1 MNCDIIKSCIW
12 PWLIKN
18 CFNIIFTLIV
28 CVGGYLLWN
37 NTRPQEPKAIQELI
51 QTIKDNSK
59 PVIEKSTSVIP
70 SKIDESLKHYTIIKI
85 DDFENALK
93 AVALVSRQ
101 EATEDY
107 HKSFS
112 ILVAMLALFGIG
124 FPVIVAFIQHR
135 FNERELDNIKEAT
148 KQSKDANIKAQKAII
163 KANSSL
169 DENEKIKTSIWQN
182 QYNAY
187 REVGKIYKL
196 LSYPCTN
203 ERNNLQIIYFIK
215 SCLISAKGSNVILKN
230 YQYLDSKYIKD
241 TILADM
247 LTDMQDIL
255 ASFSNL
261 SIIDY
266 YANIVLA
273 HIEADL
279 KNYIDI
285 LNEIKMIL
293 PVEYQD
299 EINGIH
305 DKGQEALNAL
315 MVKNEM
321 LRNRD
326 K

>member
-18 CFNIIFTLIV
+18 CFNIIFTLIL

-187 REVGKIYKL
+187 RELAQIYQS
-196 LSYPCTN
+196 LSTPCTYDN
-203 ERNNLQIIYFIK
+203 DNLTIIYYVK
-215 SCLISAKGSNVILKN
+215 ACLLSAKGSYVILQNNKN
-230 YQYLDSKYIKD
+230 LEPTFLKNNVLGDMKIDMDNIKDSLSNISKYDINVKVVLHYIFTDIKHY
-241 TILADM
+241 
-247 LTDMQDIL
+247 QDIL
-255 ASFSNL
+255 DNILKIVPANFHTDINDIK
-261 SIIDY
+261 IISQK
-266 YANIVLA
+266 VL
-273 HIEADL
+273 
-279 KNYIDI
+279 KDI
-285 LNEIKMIL
+285 QDIIKSL
-293 PVEYQD
+293 P
-299 EINGIH
+299 
-305 DKGQEALNAL
+305 
-315 MVKNEM
+315 
-321 LRNRD
+321 
-326 K
+326 